1 MGMEARIRADIT
13 SAQKAGETFRVDTLR
28 LMIAE
33 ITNRVIEKR
42 SAKQVEVLTDEDV
55 RGVLQREAKKRREA
69 FEIYT
74 KANRT
79 DLAKKEGDELALIET
94 YLPKMMGRD
103 EVKRIV
109 EEVVAKTGKD
119 FAPAMKEAMAR
130 LKGQADGK
138 LVTEL
143 VKELTS

>member
-1 MGMEARIRADIT
+1 MEARIRADIT